1 MHKVALEKVQVTTSE
16 VPPSAAS
23 ESRSS
28 IFSQPCPR
36 EEDAH
41 EPMSILCLFRFTSPS
56 DIPVLAFSTAA
67 ICIASVA
74 LPLQTWIYGTIF
86 TKLTQFYVHGNF
98 DEFIGDIRM
107 PVGWIMIIGVA
118 HSAIRWAGIY
128 SWMIFG
134 ERQANRCRSKVYYTL
149 TQVHTTKWFDT
160 EPNLMGSLAQLNRCI
175 EELREGS
182 SGTLGLVVETLA
194 TIIALF
200 CMAMVQSWALT
211 LVVLGTLPAMAVLG
225 WFFGG
230 KTRMGANLEN
240 AASALCSKI
249 LDWNLVNNRTTKVC
263 NARLHELVKFNR
275 VVTESARA
283 YYKLSNAVSANSG
296 ILITLSLL
304 MFVQGFWFGN
314 YMISCNRLSV
324 SQVFTCF
331 TACLALGGRISSVTS
346 LFAILNK
353 SYAAIERIETFLA
366 EDHHPTP
373 KLRVTGIIPPTP
385 ARGQIE
391 FNNVNFAYIG
401 RGPVLHNI
409 TMCIRPQ
416 EFNFVV
422 GTSGSGKSTLAQL
435 MVRLYWPSMDGGRMS
450 LDGYN
455 YETLSTHWLANGV
468 MYLQQSSAIFNGTLK
483 HNLTIGLENDM
494 VTEAAVD
501 AACSFAL
508 LSVTVADLKNGL
520 DTVISES
527 TLSGGQRQRVALA
540 RAYIRNPPVLI
551 LDEALSALSVFA
563 RQQLMTSIRD
573 WRQNKTTIVIT
584 HDLSQ
589 INDRDYVFVM
599 NQGKLVNEGPF
610 EDLRSDK
617 LISQFHDAGTISHEL
632 ETKESL
638 PDPFQDSGPLY
649 LTDPVILQG
658 LENDA
663 DREPDLEHLKSTF
676 FILNYCRKSIPN
688 KPLLALGLAI
698 SVAESVLA
706 PVFSFLFSKLLSQM
720 VGLSIGKGNLHELAK
735 WSGVVIAIAVLTGLA
750 HYSSTLILA
759 ILSEDWVVNLRKE
772 AFAKLLEQDSAYYD
786 RDTTRTS
793 ELTALIMNDTRD
805 LRTLVADT
813 ISIAIKMV
821 ILVLMG
827 TIWSFVTGWK
837 LAFVGLACV
846 VAMLLL
852 SFLFSCIVQSSEHR
866 YKNSI
871 VELETHVHDTIS
883 NYKSIVTLN
892 IMGSFGETFEAK
904 LKGVKHFGHIRG
916 LQVGLGLSISNLFVA
931 LATGTFLYYGMLLAG
946 HHEYSYSR
954 LLQVVTLLT
963 FTMMQVGGLASQ
975 IPDIARGRRAGTYI
989 IKILELPECE
999 TETQGGCKPFRRI
1012 DHVDHRVPL
1021 IAFRNVTFAY
1031 PTSPNKLILQGANIE
1046 VMQGEIVA
1054 ITGESGSG
1062 KSTIGV
1068 LIERLYALSAAGKIE
1083 IRGLNIDALDV
1094 EWLRSF
1100 VAYVPQTASFFEG
1113 TIYDNLIYGLG
1124 PHQVNAANIES
1135 ALKKTYIFD
1144 FVNSLDLGLKTQ
1156 IGEGTSAKMSG
1167 GQLQRLSIARALLRK
1182 PQILILDECTAAL
1195 DVESA
1200 RHIGNLIK
1208 TELNDGVLTTLV
1220 ITHSYEMVSCCSR
1233 ECRVKDGKIY
1243 NT

>member
-1 MHKVALEKVQVTTSE
+1 MPKVTIDKVQVTTSE
-16 VPPSAAS
+16 ATSAAS
-23 ESRSS
+23 ESGSS
-28 IFSQPCPR
+28 IFSQQSPR

-41 EPMSILCLFRFTSPS
+41 KTMSILCLFNFTSRS
-56 DIPVLAFSTAA
+56 DIPILAFSTIA

-74 LPLQTWIYGTIF
+74 LPLQTWLYGTIF
-86 TKLTQFYVHGNF
+86 TKLTLFYVHGNF
-98 DEFIGDIRM
+98 DTFIGDIKM
-107 PVGWIMIIGVA
+107 LVGWIMIIGVA
-118 HSAIRWAGIY
+118 HLTIRWAGIY

-149 TQVHTTKWFDT
+149 TQVHTTEWFDT
-160 EPNLMGSLAQLNRCI
+160 EPNLMGSMAQLNRCI
-175 EELREGS
+175 EELREGL
-182 SGTLGLVVETLA
+182 SGTLGLVVETIA

-200 CMAMVQSWALT
+200 VMAMIQSWALT
-211 LVVLGTLPAMAVLG
+211 LVVLGTLPVMAVLG

-230 KTRMGANLEN
+230 KTRVGANLEN
-240 AASALCSKI
+240 AALALCSKI

-275 VVTESARA
+275 VVNESARA
-283 YYKLSNAVSANSG
+283 YYKLSNAISANSG

-314 YMISCNRLSV
+314 FMISCNRLSV

-331 TACLALGGRISSVTS
+331 TACLALGGRVSSVTS

-366 EDHHPTP
+366 EDSHPTP
-373 KLRVTGIIPPTP
+373 KLRVTGIIPLSP
-385 ARGQIE
+385 ARGLIE
-391 FNNVNFAYIG
+391 LHNVNFAYIG

-409 TMCIRPQ
+409 TMCIRPH

-435 MVRLYWPSMDGGRMS
+435 MVRLYKPSQDGGRMS

-455 YETLSTHWLANGV
+455 YETLSTNWLANGV
-468 MYLQQSSAIFNGTLK
+468 MYLQQSLAIFNGTLR
-483 HNLTIGLENDM
+483 HNLTIGLASDI
-494 VTEAAVD
+494 VTEPTVQE
-501 AACSFAL
+501 ACLFAL
-508 LSVTVADLKNGL
+508 LSETVANFQNGL
-520 DTVISES
+520 ETVISNS

-551 LDEALSALSVFA
+551 LDEAMSALDVSA
-563 RQQLMTSIRD
+563 RQKLMTSIRD

-584 HDLSQ
+584 HDLNQ

-599 NQGKLVNEGPF
+599 EQGKLLNEGSF
-610 EDLRSDK
+610 EDLRLDK
-617 LISQFHDAGTISHEL
+617 LIRQFHDAATSSHDL
-632 ETKESL
+632 ETKESV
-638 PDPFQDSGPLY
+638 PDPFQNSGPLY

-663 DREPDLEHLKSTF
+663 DREPDIEHLKSTF
-676 FILNYCRKSIPN
+676 FILNYCRKLIPN
-688 KPLLALGLAI
+688 KFLLAFGLAI
-698 SVAESVLA
+698 SVVESVLA

-720 VGLSIGKGNLHELAK
+720 VDLSIGKGNLHELAK

-759 ILSEDWVVNLRKE
+759 SLSENWVVNLRKE

-786 RDTTRTS
+786 RDTTRAS

-852 SFLFSCIVQSSEHR
+852 SFLFSCLVQLSEHR

-871 VELETHVHDTIS
+871 IELEAHVHDAIS
-883 NYKSIVTLN
+883 NHKSIVTLN
-892 IMGSFGETFEAK
+892 ILDMFGEAFEAK
-904 LKGVKHFGHIRG
+904 LKTVKHIGHVRG
-916 LQVGLGLSISNLFVA
+916 FQVGLGLSISNLFVA

-946 HHEYSYSR
+946 HYDYSYLQ
-954 LLQVVTLLT
+954 LLQVITLLT
-963 FTMMQVGGLASQ
+963 FTMAQVGDLASQ

-989 IKILELPECE
+989 IKILELPECD
-999 TETQGGCKPFRRI
+999 TESQGGCKPLQIF

-1021 IAFRNVTFAY
+1021 IAFRNATFAY
-1031 PTSPNKLILQGANIE
+1031 PTSPSKLVLQEANFE
-1046 VMQGEIVA
+1046 VMQGETVA

-1068 LIERLYALSAAGKIE
+1068 LIERLYALSPSGKIE
-1083 IRGLNIDALDV
+1083 IRGLSIDILDI

-1100 VAYVPQTASFFEG
+1100 VAYVPQTALFFEG
-1113 TIYDNLIYGLG
+1113 TIYDNLIYGLR
-1124 PHQVNAANIES
+1124 PQQVSSADIES
-1135 ALKKTYIFD
+1135 ALKRTYIYD

-1182 PQILILDECTAAL
+1182 PKVLILDECTAAL

-1200 RHIGNLIK
+1200 RQIGNLVK
-1208 TELNDGVLTTLV
+1208 TELADGILTTLV
-1220 ITHSYEMVSCCSR
+1220 ITHSFEMVSCCRR

-1243 NT
+1243 NI